1 MVVQEELEE
10 QLAAAR
16 KVPNVAKVQLPDQ
29 QVEAPAYV
37 KSNSPAGGENKTV
50 AENQTGT
57 TNPQI
62 DSSIAANLRPIDT
75 SVKTLQIAPTA
86 DSSER
91 KLNAQETS
99 LKSNA
104 PTADLQ
110 IIPGLTEMKTGE
122 RVKLA
127 VQIKSATAFR
137 SAVLGF
143 KFDQNKIAVRNVT
156 FGDVFGSNLA
166 QTTVTPF
173 LNQNGKMYVSL
184 SSPKDVAENSTGILA
199 YIEVEAL
206 ADGKPEISFE
216 SDIMNL
222 LTAEGKNF
230 AVRF

>member
-1 MVVQEELEE
+1 
-10 QLAAAR
+10 
-16 KVPNVAKVQLPDQ
+16 
-29 QVEAPAYV
+29 
-37 KSNSPAGGENKTV
+37 
-50 AENQTGT
+50 
-57 TNPQI
+57 
-62 DSSIAANLRPIDT
+62 
-75 SVKTLQIAPTA
+75 VKTLQIAPTA

-110 IIPGLTEMKTGE
+110 IIPGLTEMRTGE

-143 KFDQNKIAVRNVT
+143 KFAQNKIAVRNVT

-166 QTTVTPF
+166 QTTITPF

-184 SSPKDVAENSTGILA
+184 SSLRGVAEKNSGVLA
-199 YIEVEAL
+199 YVEIEAL
-206 ADGKPEISFE
+206 ADGKPEIAL
-216 SDIMNL
+216 DADVLNM
-222 LTAEGKNF
+222 LTVDGENF
-230 AVRF
+230 AVKF